1 MEAPATIFA
10 IPTYRLRDV
19 PETVERYDEN
29 FWLNGN
35 EVALI
40 VFDDSSLV
48 NHHKYY
54 AQLKRRALP
63 TRFIMSVRGRKNSS
77 SRSFCIVCASRNL
90 KGPFVISSAQAT
102 GGTGT
107 SRLCIR

>member
-1 MEAPATIFA
+1 MEAPTTIFA

-48 NHHKYY
+48 NHHKHY
-54 AQLKRRALP
+54 AQLEATRTAN
-63 TRFIMSVRGRKNSS
+63 RFIMSVRGRKNSS
-77 SRSFCIVCASRNL
+77 SRSSCIVCASRNL
-90 KGPFVISSAQAT
+90 KGPFAISSAQAT
-102 GGTGT
+102 AGTGT